1 MPAGTPRRSIDETSH
16 TWGYHQETAQAIF
29 GRVTIPAGT
38 LVPRDAREFGR
49 YELIAKLATGGMAE
63 IYLARRQG
71 TSKREVSVLK
81 RILPHLAEDEH
92 FVTMFRDEA
101 ELASKLLHPNVCRV
115 DALDHHAGTWFIEME
130 YLHGIALSRIMT
142 QLAKMNK
149 MLDPRIATGIIVQSC
164 EGLHH
169 AHELR
174 DSNDQLLNVVHR
186 DVSPPNIMLTDTG
199 VVKLLDFGIAK
210 ARGANSKTRT
220 GTVKG
225 KNAYMSP
232 EQILGRAL
240 DRRSDIFA
248 LGTVMYEMLA
258 IKRLFQRDSDF
269 LTFKAITEEPIPD
282 IRERRPDLP
291 PALRSVITQALAR
304 DPHGRFGT
312 AKTFGDAIRSAMAP
326 MGGPASRSELARFLS
341 SDFADELTARAEI
354 LAAANEAPSAA
365 PAASIGMDPTSRVVT
380 GQASAAASGAVA
392 APLVGA
398 ATGSG
403 KSPAVTPPVPMPAL
417 PAARAARATAPVA
430 NWPPSTNLQEPVGG
444 ELSASRTPPPLDTS
458 GPGVPSMIIKEPT
471 VPVMMPAGGMGGM
484 GGLGG
489 MGGGGLGG
497 LGDLGAGLGASAAG
511 GGRGSLTA
519 TEDLSLAGYTPE
531 GDGST
536 DLLHAYRRRSLIRIL
551 LVGLVL
557 AGLAAIALLWKS
569 SSGPKQ
575 PEGRAGDRP
584 ATKPPLAADARER
597 EPVEEEPRRD
607 AGLSREEIERLS
619 KTGRYSLRSTLPAT
633 VYVNEQKIGE
643 TPLENAQLPPGKHKV
658 RVVSEKG
665 TVKRFD
671 IVVLGGQQTDG
682 GTLEWP

>member
-1 MPAGTPRRSIDETSH
+1 
-16 TWGYHQETAQAIF
+16 
-29 GRVTIPAGT
+29 VTIPAGT

-174 DSNDQLLNVVHR
+174 DGNDQLLNVVHR

-291 PALRSVITQALAR
+291 PALRSVIIQALAR

-312 AKTFGDAIRSAMAP
+312 AKTFADAIRAAMAP
-326 MGGPASRSELARFLS
+326 MGGPATRSELAKFLS
-341 SDFADELTARAEI
+341 SDFVEELTSRAEI
-354 LAAANEAPSAA
+354 LAFANEAPSSAPVVIGTEPTSKVALPAGAVMAPAAAASSGAVAA
-365 PAASIGMDPTSRVVT
+365 PAA
-380 GQASAAASGAVA
+380 AAASGAVA
-392 APLVGA
+392 TPA
-398 ATGSG
+398 A
-403 KSPAVTPPVPMPAL
+403 AMPAL
-417 PAARAARATAPVA
+417 ARPARSTAPIS
-430 NWPPSTNLQEPVGG
+430 NWPPSTNLQEPVDG
-444 ELSASRTPPPLDTS
+444 ELATRTPPPVE
-458 GPGVPSMIIKEPT
+458 PAVIHAPSMIIRDAS
-471 VPVMMPAGGMGGM
+471 VPISLPRAIGSGATGG
-484 GGLGG
+484 
-489 MGGGGLGG
+489 
-497 LGDLGAGLGASAAG
+497 D
-511 GGRGSLTA
+511 
-519 TEDLSLAGYTPE
+519 DLSLLGFEANS

-536 DLLHAYRRRSLIRIL
+536 DLLASYRRRSIIRVLVIGVVL
-551 LVGLVL
+551 AALVGLVL
-557 AGLAAIALLWKS
+557 VWKS
-569 SSGPKQ
+569 SSPRK
-575 PEGRAGDRP
+575 P
-584 ATKPPLAADARER
+584 KPPKPTTPRVVTAVDAGA
-597 EPVEEEPRRD
+597 VEEPTARVVAGHD
-607 AGLSREEIERLS
+607 AGLSREDIERLS
-619 KTGRYSLRSTLPAT
+619 KRGLYSLDSSLPAT
-633 VYVNEQKIGE
+633 VFINEQKVGE
-643 TPLENAQLPPGKHKV
+643 TPLVNHELPPGKHKV

-665 TVKRFD
+665 IKRFD
-671 IVVLGGQQTDG
+671 IVVLGGQNTQG
-682 GTLEWP
+682 GTLDW

>member
-1 MPAGTPRRSIDETSH
+1 
-16 TWGYHQETAQAIF
+16 
-29 GRVTIPAGT
+29 VTIPAGT

-174 DSNDQLLNVVHR
+174 DPNDQLLNVVHR

-232 EQILGRAL
+232 EQILGRPL
-240 DRRSDIFA
+240 DRRNDIFA

-282 IRERRPDLP
+282 IKDRRPDLP
-291 PALRSVITQALAR
+291 PALRSVIIQALAR

-312 AKTFGDAIRSAMAP
+312 AKTFADAIRAAMAP
-326 MGGPASRSELARFLS
+326 MGGPATRSELARFLS

-365 PAASIGMDPTSRVVT
+365 PTSIGTEPTSRV
-380 GQASAAASGAVA
+380 
-392 APLVGA
+392 
-398 ATGSG
+398 
-403 KSPAVTPPVPMPAL
+403 
-417 PAARAARATAPVA
+417 
-430 NWPPSTNLQEPVGG
+430 E
-444 ELSASRTPPPLDTS
+444 
-458 GPGVPSMIIKEPT
+458 I
-471 VPVMMPAGGMGGM
+471 
-484 GGLGG
+484 
-489 MGGGGLGG
+489 
-497 LGDLGAGLGASAAG
+497 
-511 GGRGSLTA
+511 
-519 TEDLSLAGYTPE
+519 
-531 GDGST
+531 
-536 DLLHAYRRRSLIRIL
+536 
-551 LVGLVL
+551 
-557 AGLAAIALLWKS
+557 
-569 SSGPKQ
+569 
-575 PEGRAGDRP
+575 GRAH
-584 ATKPPLAADARER
+584 
-597 EPVEEEPRRD
+597 V
-607 AGLSREEIERLS
+607 
-619 KTGRYSLRSTLPAT
+619 
-633 VYVNEQKIGE
+633 
-643 TPLENAQLPPGKHKV
+643 
-658 RVVSEKG
+658 
-665 TVKRFD
+665 
-671 IVVLGGQQTDG
+671 
-682 GTLEWP
+682 

>member
-1 MPAGTPRRSIDETSH
+1 MFKTFQGITEDSKNEVYLRP
-16 TWGYHQETAQAIF
+16 ETAQGIF

-38 LVPRDAREFGR
+38 LVPRDARDFGR

-71 TSKREVSVLK
+71 ASKREVSVLK

-149 MLDPRIATGIIVQSC
+149 MLDPRIVTGIIVQAC

-174 DSNDQLLNVVHR
+174 GPDDQLLNVVHR

-232 EQILGRAL
+232 EQILGRPL

-282 IRERRPDLP
+282 IKERRPDLA

-304 DPHGRFGT
+304 DPHGRFGS
-312 AKTFGDAIRSAMAP
+312 AKTFADAIRAAMGP
-326 MGGPASRSELARFLS
+326 LGGPATRSELSKFLS
-341 SDFADELTARAEI
+341 SDFADELASRAEI
-354 LAAANEAPSAA
+354 LAAANEGATPV
-365 PAASIGMDPTSRVVT
+365 SIGNDPTGRLPAPIAPPPKTPVP
-380 GQASAAASGAVA
+380 ASKE
-392 APLVGA
+392 
-398 ATGSG
+398 AT
-403 KSPAVTPPVPMPAL
+403 VTPPPQQPVP
-417 PAARAARATAPVA
+417 ARVARPTGPVP
-430 NWPPSTNLQEPVGG
+430 NWPPTANLEPVGG
-444 ELSASRTPPPLDTS
+444 ELAPRNQSASDQAQAASAATAA
-458 GPGVPSMIIKEPT
+458 VPSMIIKDST
-471 VPVMMPAGGMGGM
+471 VPVQAGSVE
-484 GGLGG
+484 LGQFTAP
-489 MGGGGLGG
+489 
-497 LGDLGAGLGASAAG
+497 LGDG
-511 GGRGSLTA
+511 G
-519 TEDLSLAGYTPE
+519 
-531 GDGST
+531 T
-536 DLLHAYRRRSLIRIL
+536 DLLRSYRRRSLVRLL
-551 LVGLVL
+551 LVGGALAVL
-557 AGLAAIALLWKS
+557 ILIGVWWASRS
-569 SSGPKQ
+569 SS
-575 PEGRAGDRP
+575 P
-584 ATKPPLAADARER
+584 ASTKPIERPVVVTADARMEDAA
-597 EPVEEEPRRD
+597 EPRPRED
-607 AGLSREEIERLS
+607 AGLTRDQIIALS
-619 KTGRYSLRSTLPAT
+619 KYGRYSVDASPPAT
-633 VYVNEQKIGE
+633 VFIGE
-643 TPLENAQLPPGKHKV
+643 KKAGDTPLTDYQLPPGIHQV
-658 RVVSEKG
+658 RLVSGKK
-665 TVKRFD
+665 VKRYE
-671 IVVLGGQQTDG
+671 ITVLGGQSTNDG
-682 GTLEWP
+682 LIEW

>member
-1 MPAGTPRRSIDETSH
+1 M
-16 TWGYHQETAQAIF
+16 
-29 GRVTIPAGT
+29 TIPAGT
-38 LVPRDAREFGR
+38 LVPRDARDFGR

-71 TSKREVSVLK
+71 SSKREVSVLK

-149 MLDPRIATGIIVQSC
+149 MLDPRIVTGIIVQAC

-174 DSNDQLLNVVHR
+174 GPDDQLLNVVHR

-232 EQILGRAL
+232 EQILGRPL

-282 IRERRPDLP
+282 IKERRPDLA

-304 DPHGRFGT
+304 DPHGRFGS
-312 AKTFGDAIRSAMAP
+312 AKTFADAIRAAMGP
-326 MGGPASRSELARFLS
+326 LGGPATRSELSKFLAT
-341 SDFADELTARAEI
+341 DFSDELASRAEI
-354 LAAANEAPSAA
+354 LAAANEGAAPVAIGHEPTGRLPAPSTPPPKTPVPSAGAAGSAGAA
-365 PAASIGMDPTSRVVT
+365 PASAPIAAPGAAPVMRAARPTGPVPNWPPTANLEPVDGELEPRTSSPSDASNLAPSPTSVPTMIIKDSTVPV
-380 GQASAAASGAVA
+380 SAGGIELATLAASGD
-392 APLVGA
+392 
-398 ATGSG
+398 
-403 KSPAVTPPVPMPAL
+403 
-417 PAARAARATAPVA
+417 
-430 NWPPSTNLQEPVGG
+430 GG
-444 ELSASRTPPPLDTS
+444 
-458 GPGVPSMIIKEPT
+458 
-471 VPVMMPAGGMGGM
+471 
-484 GGLGG
+484 
-489 MGGGGLGG
+489 
-497 LGDLGAGLGASAAG
+497 
-511 GGRGSLTA
+511 
-519 TEDLSLAGYTPE
+519 
-531 GDGST
+531 T
-536 DLLHAYRRRSLIRIL
+536 DLLRAYRRRSLLRFL
-551 LVGLVL
+551 LVGGV
-557 AGLAAIALLWKS
+557 IALLVMIGVWWTS
-569 SSGPKQ
+569 RPSPDA
-575 PEGRAGDRP
+575 PDDRR
-584 ATKPPLAADARER
+584 PPDRLPVLTEDAA
-597 EPVEEEPRRD
+597 RD
-607 AGLSREEIERLS
+607 AGAVDAGRPPVMPLDAGLTRDQIIAMS
-619 KTGRYSLRSTLPAT
+619 KYGRYSVDASPAAA
-633 VYVNEQKIGE
+633 VFIGE
-643 TPLENAQLPPGKHKV
+643 KKAGDTPLVDYQLPPGIHQV
-658 RVVSEKG
+658 RLVSGKK
-665 TVKRFD
+665 VKRFE
-671 IVVLGGQQTDG
+671 ITVLGGQSTNDG
-682 GTLEWP
+682 LIEW

>member
-1 MPAGTPRRSIDETSH
+1 M
-16 TWGYHQETAQAIF
+16 
-29 GRVTIPAGT
+29 TIPAGT
-38 LVPRDAREFGR
+38 LVPRDARDFGR

-71 TSKREVSVLK
+71 SSKKEVSVLK

-149 MLDPRIATGIIVQSC
+149 MLDPRIVTGIIVQAC

-174 DSNDQLLNVVHR
+174 GPDDQLLNVVHR

-232 EQILGRAL
+232 EQILGRPL

-282 IRERRPDLP
+282 IKERRPDLA

-304 DPHGRFGT
+304 DPHGRFGS
-312 AKTFGDAIRSAMAP
+312 AKTFADAIRAAMAP
-326 MGGPASRSELARFLS
+326 LGGPATRSELSKFLA
-341 SDFADELTARAEI
+341 SDFSDELASRAEI
-354 LAAANEAPSAA
+354 LAAANEGLVPMPIGNEPTGRLPVPLTPPPKTPAPGQGVLSAAA
-365 PAASIGMDPTSRVVT
+365 PAP
-380 GQASAAASGAVA
+380 
-392 APLVGA
+392 
-398 ATGSG
+398 
-403 KSPAVTPPVPMPAL
+403 TPPPRPNRPTGPVP
-417 PAARAARATAPVA
+417 
-430 NWPPSTNLQEPVGG
+430 NWPPTAGLEPVGG
-444 ELSASRTPPPLDTS
+444 ELAARVTTATDAAQLTTTA
-458 GPGVPSMIIKEPT
+458 VPSMIIKDNT
-471 VPVMMPAGGMGGM
+471 VPV
-484 GGLGG
+484 
-489 MGGGGLGG
+489 
-497 LGDLGAGLGASAAG
+497 AAG
-511 GGRGSLTA
+511 SIELSALAVGSADGGA
-519 TEDLSLAGYTPE
+519 
-531 GDGST
+531 
-536 DLLHAYRRRSLIRIL
+536 DLLGSYRRRSLVRML
-551 LVGLVL
+551 LVGGAILVL
-557 AGLAAIALLWKS
+557 VLLGVWLTSGS
-569 SSGPKQ
+569 SSRHKGPEHGDK
-575 PEGRAGDRP
+575 PVATPTTDAGVE
-584 ATKPPLAADARER
+584 DARRDPR
-597 EPVEEEPRRD
+597 EAD
-607 AGLSREEIERLS
+607 AGLTREQIIALS
-619 KTGRYSLRSTLPAT
+619 KFGRYSVDANPTAT
-633 VYVNEQKIGE
+633 VFINEKKVGD
-643 TPLENAQLPPGKHKV
+643 TPLVDYQLPPGIHQV
-658 RVVSEKG
+658 RLVAGKKI
-665 TVKRFD
+665 KRYE
-671 IVVLGGQQTDG
+671 ITVLGGQSTNDG
-682 GTLEWP
+682 LIDW

>member
-1 MPAGTPRRSIDETSH
+1 
-16 TWGYHQETAQAIF
+16 
-29 GRVTIPAGT
+29 VTIPAGT

-71 TSKREVSVLK
+71 SSKREVSVLK
-81 RILPHLAEDEH
+81 RILPHLAEDDH

-142 QLAKMNK
+142 QLAKLGK
-149 MLDPRIATGIIVQSC
+149 MLDPRVVTGIIVQAC

-174 DSNDQLLNVVHR
+174 DANDQLLNVVHR

-291 PALRSVITQALAR
+291 PALRSVINQALAR

-312 AKTFGDAIRSAMAP
+312 AKTFADAIRAAMAP
-326 MGGPASRSELARFLS
+326 MGGPATRSELSRFLAA
-341 SDFADELTARAEI
+341 DFAEELTSRAEI
-354 LAAANEAPSAA
+354 LAAANEGAGASPVAIGTEPTGKVVMPAPPKTPS
-365 PAASIGMDPTSRVVT
+365 PTT
-380 GQASAAASGAVA
+380 TE
-392 APLVGA
+392 P
-398 ATGSG
+398 
-403 KSPAVTPPVPMPAL
+403 PPVHRPIKS
-417 PAARAARATAPVA
+417 TAPVS
-430 NWPPSTNLQEPVGG
+430 NWPPSTSLQEPVGG
-444 ELSASRTPPPLDTS
+444 ELSTQL
-458 GPGVPSMIIKEPT
+458 PSPEPALPNIPTIVIKDATIPMAAPSAEGQAPYT
-471 VPVMMPAGGMGGM
+471 GEGG
-484 GGLGG
+484 
-489 MGGGGLGG
+489 
-497 LGDLGAGLGASAAG
+497 
-511 GGRGSLTA
+511 
-519 TEDLSLAGYTPE
+519 
-531 GDGST
+531 T
-536 DLLHAYRRRSLIRIL
+536 DLLRAYRRRSIMRFLII
-551 LVGLVL
+551 GGVL
-557 AGLAAIALLWKS
+557 AVLALTTVLMTSRSPSKKRS
-569 SSGPKQ
+569 
-575 PEGRAGDRP
+575 DRP
-584 ATKPPLAADARER
+584 IPVIAVDAAVPVDAPPPPPPSPPDAALTREQI
-597 EPVEEEPRRD
+597 
-607 AGLSREEIERLS
+607 IELS
-619 KTGRYSLRSTLPAT
+619 KTGRYSLDASPPAT
-633 VYVNEQKIGE
+633 VFIDEKKIGD
-643 TPLENAQLPPGKHKV
+643 TPLVNTSLLPGTHQV
-658 RVVSEKG
+658 RLVAPKKM
-665 TVKRFD
+665 KRFE
-671 IVVLGGQQTDG
+671 IIIYGGQHTDG
-682 GTLEWP
+682 GLIQW